1 MRTLLCEKHAAHE
14 ALNSILSAC
23 QVVLE
28 SYLKS
33 VAFYACIIY
42 RN

>member
-1 MRTLLCEKHAAHE
+1 MRARTLVYEKHAAHE

-28 SYLKS
+28 SW
-33 VAFYACIIY
+33 V
-42 RN
+42 